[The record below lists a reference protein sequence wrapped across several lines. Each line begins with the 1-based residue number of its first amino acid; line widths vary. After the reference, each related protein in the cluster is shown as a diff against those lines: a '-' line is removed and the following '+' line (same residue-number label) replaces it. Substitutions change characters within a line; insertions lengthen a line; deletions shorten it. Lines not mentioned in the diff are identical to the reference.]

1 MALHKKRLPRR
12 RVKCRLSRKEGTDL
26 ELTSGIRP
34 LTSKC
39 KKLSIKP
46 GQHGAARKGSPSN
59 YSVQLR
65 KKQEFRF
72 YYKVSEKQFRNYYHL
87 ADKKVGSTGENLVKL
102 LESRLNNIVYRMG
115 FASTRAEAQQLV
127 SHKAI
132 LVNNKVVNVSS
143 YLVSPGD
150 VITIREKAKKQLRI
164 QSALELAENLRPV
177 PPYLKVDAKEK
188 EGVFERYPDMSELPS
203 FTNTVNL
210 VVELYSGV

>member
-1 MALHKKRLPRR
+1 MALHKKRLPKRR
-12 RVKCRLSRKEGTDL
+12 LKCRLSRKEGTDL

-39 KKLSIKP
+39 KKLAVKP

-72 YYKVSEKQFRNYYHL
+72 YYGVSEKQFRNYYRL
-87 ADKKVGSTGENLVKL
+87 ADKKVGSTGENLLNL
-102 LESRLNNIVYRMG
+102 LEARLNNVVYRMG
-115 FASTRAEAQQLV
+115 FASTRSEARQLV

-132 LVNNKVVNVSS
+132 LVNNRVVNVSS
-143 YLVSPGD
+143 FLVSPGD
-150 VITIREKAKKQLRI
+150 VVSIRDKAKKQLRI

-177 PPYLKVDAKEK
+177 PPHLKVDTKEK
-188 EGVFERYPDMSELPS
+188 EGVFERYPDMSELPP
-203 FTNTVNL
+203 FVNAVNL
-210 VVELYSGV
+210 VVELYSK